1 MPDDLYDQDI
11 FAWSER
17 QSALLRRA
25 AAGERVND
33 LDWPHI
39 IEEIE
44 DVGGAALRSVHS
56 LLARAIEHLLKL
68 HGWPDS
74 DATEHWRRETRAFLR
89 DAARAFTPGMRQLI
103 DIDELY
109 RLAASAVAEDTMFG
123 RPPGPLPADQPF
135 TLEELLARPPDIGTL
150 LGKLRAADGRDG
162 AANHA

>member
-44 DVGGAALRSVHS
+44 DVGGSAVRAVRS
-56 LLARAIEHLLKL
+56 LLRRAIEHLLKL
-68 HGWPDS
+68 HGWPG
-74 DATEHWRRETRAFLR
+74 DAAAEHWRNETITFLSGAI
-89 DAARAFTPGMRQLI
+89 DEFTPGMRQLI
-103 DIDELY
+103 DVVRHY
-109 RLAASAVAEDTMFG
+109 QRAKTAVAALTMRG
-123 RPPGPLPADQPF
+123 RAPGPLPAANPY
-135 TLEELLARPPDIGTL
+135 TLADLLAEPPDIDAL
-150 LGKLRAADGRDG
+150 LAKLGGDAD
-162 AANHA
+162 HA